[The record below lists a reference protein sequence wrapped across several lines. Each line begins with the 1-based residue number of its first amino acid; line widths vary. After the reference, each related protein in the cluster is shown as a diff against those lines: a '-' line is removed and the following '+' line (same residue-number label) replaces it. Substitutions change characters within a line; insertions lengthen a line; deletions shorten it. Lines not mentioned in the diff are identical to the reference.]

1 VYGSKNL
8 NLGTYFSSLRIT
20 MSDEDNKKDRIQI
33 TTSALMTKRQEE
45 EVLKQLEEK
54 IRGEEATQEDHKVAV
69 SESIEATLARPK
81 VAPWTKSEPLTKI
94 HSILGHI
101 AQGDIYRNDL
111 DLVYDRLTGDAEAP
125 EYLPA
130 QQDEEDAEEAFEPL
144 VSAESTPWNMDDFGF
159 GEIAGSVSIEVNKA
173 QAMETPEPEPGQ
185 EQEPE
190 QESKPEP
197 KSAQEP
203 EPKSEQEP
211 EPKLPEASVNIHSEE
226 PIHDAYAS
234 TNSSQILGGMNLDEF
249 DSLQQTARS
258 SGTST
263 KADVNEFLSKH
274 AMNSISDNEIDQL
287 SGGEDDWIPQSSAPL
302 ENDEA
307 IPVRERQISQKAQP
321 FFTQNDTFS
330 EGTFAHE
337 GEDHQSESAKDS
349 FEDGFGKGLGDAEDT
364 IVD

>member
-54 IRGEEATQEDHKVAV
+54 ARGEEASQEEDQVAV

-159 GEIAGSVSIEVNKA
+159 GEIAGSVSVEVSAA
-173 QAMETPEPEPGQ
+173 QSMETPEPEP
-185 EQEPE
+185 
-190 QESKPEP
+190 EP
-197 KSAQEP
+197 KQ
-203 EPKSEQEP
+203 
-211 EPKLPEASVNIHSEE
+211 PEALVNIHSED

-234 TNSSQILGGMNLDEF
+234 TSSSQILGGMNLDDF

-274 AMNSISDNEIDQL
+274 AMSSISDNEIDQL

-302 ENDEA
+302 ENHEA
-307 IPVRERQISQKAQP
+307 VPVRERQIRQKAQP

-330 EGTFAHE
+330 ESTFAHE
-337 GEDHQSESAKDS
+337 GEDNQSESAKDS